1 MAYCSHLKEAGYNGT
16 GTITQNI
23 ITKNCT
29 ILSCKDNKY
38 LKGNLLHTAV
48 AMTEF
53 LLSGGKTNHQL

>member
-29 ILSCKDNKY
+29 ILSCQDNKY

-53 LLSGGKTNHQL
+53 